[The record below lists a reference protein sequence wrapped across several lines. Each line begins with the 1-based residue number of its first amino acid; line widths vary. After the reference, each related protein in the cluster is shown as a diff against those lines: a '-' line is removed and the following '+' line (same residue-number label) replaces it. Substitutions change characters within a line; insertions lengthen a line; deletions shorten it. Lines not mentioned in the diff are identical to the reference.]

1 MKKNIVILL
10 FASVLLLVLPGS
22 LYSQTVEPAPQEVSF
37 LFIGD
42 IMGHDT
48 QINAAFNKEDSTYNY
63 EEYFEFLKPVFEDAD
78 FTIANFEVTLAGEPI
93 KGYPQF
99 SSPDELA
106 YDCKN
111 AGIDFMACANNHCC
125 DRGAKGIIRTINV
138 LDMMDI
144 PHTGTF
150 KDSLERE
157 NKYPAILEKNGIRIA
172 LLNYTYGTNGIA
184 VPKGLIVNL
193 IEKSAIEK
201 DLKKAEEKNVDKIIV
216 FLHWGKEYQSEPNK
230 EQEDLADFIFSKGAD
245 IIIGSHPHV
254 IQKMIWLKDD
264 DGKGE
269 KLISYSLGNF
279 ISNQRKRYTDGGTMA
294 RFTLIKSNG
303 EVKIKEA
310 GYFLTWVYK
319 SFEKDGTHY
328 RILPVSQ
335 FEDQPG
341 FFLSKDYYEKM
352 DVFIK
357 DSRSLYNEQNVN
369 MNEYLYEPSTK
380 KWYLSN

>member
-1 MKKNIVILL
+1 MKKNIIILV
-10 FASVLLLVLPGS
+10 FASALFLFLPGS
-22 LYSQTVEPAPQEVSF
+22 LASQALEPTSQEVSF
-37 LFIGD
+37 LFVGD

-63 EEYFEFLKPVFEDAD
+63 EEYFDYLKPVFEDAD
-78 FTIANFEVTLAGEPI
+78 FTIANFEVTLAGEPL

-111 AGIDFMACANNHCC
+111 AGIDFMALANNHCC
-125 DRGAKGIIRTINV
+125 DRGAKGITRTINV

-150 KDSLERE
+150 IDSLERKS
-157 NKYPAILEKNGIRIA
+157 KYPAILEKNGIRVA
-172 LLNYTYGTNGIA
+172 LLNYTYGTNGLA
-184 VPKGLIVNL
+184 VPKGMIVNL
-193 IEKSAIEK
+193 IDRNSIET
-201 DLKKAEEKNVDKIIV
+201 DLKEAKEKNVDKVIV
-216 FLHWGKEYQSEPNK
+216 FLHWGLEYQSEPNK
-230 EQEDLADFIFSKGAD
+230 DQEDLAEFIFSKGGD

-294 RFTLIKSNG
+294 RFTLCRSNG
-303 EVKIKEA
+303 EVIIKEA
-310 GYFLTWVYK
+310 GYYLTWVYK

-341 FFLSKDYYEKM
+341 FFLSKEYYEKM
-352 DVFIK
+352 NVFIK

-369 MNEYLYEPSTK
+369 MKEYLYEPSSM
-380 KWYLSN
+380 KWFLSN